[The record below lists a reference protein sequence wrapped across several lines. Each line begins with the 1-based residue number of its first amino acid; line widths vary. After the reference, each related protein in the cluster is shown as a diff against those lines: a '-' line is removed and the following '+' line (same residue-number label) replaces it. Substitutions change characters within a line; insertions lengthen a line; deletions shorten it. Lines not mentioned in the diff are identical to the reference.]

1 MTESPAILVIDDEP
15 HARALLHGALE
26 RQGYRCL
33 EAATGEDGISAAL
46 ETSPNTV
53 LLDLGLP
60 DMDGVEVARR
70 IRERSSVPI
79 IVVSA
84 RVDEA
89 DKIDALDGGATD
101 YVVKPFGEGEL
112 LARIRAALRNGGAD
126 AESLDSGSI
135 TIGDLTMDFD
145 LRKVTA
151 SGREVRLTPTEYRLL
166 RLLVRSA
173 GRVLTHRQILKA
185 VWGPNFTT
193 EVQYLRVYMKKL
205 RYKLEAEPAR
215 PKYLINEAG
224 VGYRLRVPS

>member
-26 RQGYRCL
+26 RQGYRYL
-33 EAATGEDGISAAL
+33 EAANGKDGISAAL
-46 ETSPNTV
+46 ETSPSTV

-60 DMDGVEVARR
+60 DMDGVEVARQ

-89 DKIDALDGGATD
+89 DKIDALDGGAND

-112 LARIRAALRNGGAD
+112 LARIRAALRNGGAE
-126 AESLDSGSI
+126 AESLDSGSV

-166 RLLVRSA
+166 RLMVRSA

-185 VWGPNFTT
+185 VWGPNFTS

-205 RYKLEAEPAR
+205 RYKLEPEPAR